1 MTILLSFLLLAAGL
15 AMLLFGG
22 DLLVRGASALARVLG
37 ISELVIGL
45 TVVAF
50 GTSAPEL
57 AVNVLAAWEGRGE
70 ISFGNIIGSNIAN
83 IGLILG
89 ISAMIRPLSIQGQVI
104 RRELPM
110 MLLAT
115 IATVVMA
122 LDAPLRREVA
132 AEFDRSDGLIMLLLF
147 GVFLY
152 YTVAQVL
159 TDRQSDAINVES
171 GEFLAR
177 VAPDGGRASL
187 PASAMLT
194 LAGLALLVIGGRVTV
209 DQASALALA
218 FGVPEVIVGLTLVAI
233 GTSLPELVTSVFAVC
248 RGQSDLAV
256 GNVIGSNIFNL
267 LFILGT
273 TAVLRPI
280 PVPDGGFFDLN
291 WMTGLSLIL
300 VPMVL
305 TTSRRI
311 MRHEG
316 SILLL
321 AYIVFVGW
329 RVAQVVGAK

>member
-1 MTILLSFLLLAAGL
+1 MTILFSFLLLAAGL

-57 AVNVLAAWEGRGE
+57 AVNVLAAWEDRGE

-89 ISAMIRPLSIQGQVI
+89 ISAMIRPLAIQGQVI

-115 IATVVMA
+115 VATVIMA
-122 LDAPLRREVA
+122 LDLALRDQA
-132 AEFDRSDGLIMLLLF
+132 GAFDRSDGLIMLLLF

-159 TDRQSDAINVES
+159 VDRQPDAINVES
-171 GEFLAR
+171 SEFLAR

-187 PASAMLT
+187 PRSAFLT
-194 LAGLALLVIGGRVTV
+194 VAGLTLLVIGGRVTV

-218 FGVPEVIVGLTLVAI
+218 FGVPEVIVGLTLVAL
-233 GTSLPELVTSVFAVC
+233 GTSLPELVTSIFAVC
-248 RGQSDLAV
+248 RGQSDLAI

-273 TAVLRPI
+273 TAALRPI
-280 PVPDGGFFDLN
+280 PVPEGGFFDLN

-305 TTSRRI
+305 TTNRRI

-316 SILLL
+316 LILLG
-321 AYIVFVGW
+321 AYFVFVIW
-329 RVAQVVGAK
+329 RIAQVLTAS